1 MPHTSRSRADGGRTR
16 FKRELGSEV
25 NVIQERVSY
34 KSDQVNLEFMLNK
47 IEFNSTPVLH
57 GVR

>member
-1 MPHTSRSRADGGRTR
+1 MPHTSRSRADGGRRR

-34 KSDQVNLEFMLNK
+34 KSDQVNLEFMFNK
-47 IEFNSTPVLH
+47 IEINSTPVLH